1 MDSSFISTWPTRFL
15 WMVTSPSTCGMWVPA
30 VTFFP
35 IYNGLEFYIHMANSI
50 FMNDH
55 QPFHM
60 WHCGSQLWPFFPF
73 TCLTKSLQ
81 LSHPLFNSYNLLH
94 SVIIF
99 LSSHTLSHNTH
110 LNNTLS
116 QVMFYIY
123 LYFSYV
129 IYLLCYVFTILGIF
143 FVS

>member
-1 MDSSFISTWPTRFL
+1 MQIESNELGFWSLKSSLLDSSLLHWNQVHYTRFIRDP
-15 WMVTSPSTCGMWVPA
+15 TSHCFTL
-30 VTFFP
+30 FFGHVD
-35 IYNGLEFYIHMANSI
+35 IILESNGLEFYIHVANSI

-116 QVMFYIY
+116 QVMFLYI
-123 LYFSYV
+123 
-129 IYLLCYVFTILGIF
+129 
-143 FVS
+143 FVL